1 MAREGLAPGMESF
14 GQYLKHLREEN
25 GKTLGDIAENTKIA
39 VSNLESLERDRYD
52 LLPPRVFVKGFIRS
66 YIQELGL
73 DPEESLNKFE
83 EFSKQG
89 ELPDYAGE
97 EHPVFHEKPP
107 SVSFVGSAWFT
118 VALTAAGMI
127 SLSILLVT
135 LVTRVVWE
143 ENETKPARP
152 SVSAVQ
158 PSGYGQPGRRS
169 SETTRAGDDN
179 VFGETSRPQ
188 AGKKVLEIKA
198 LANTW
203 VRIEPDTGPAE
214 ELIMAPG
221 DVQVFTAKHSFYL
234 QTGNAGGIRLRYEGK
249 ELPLLGKVNQSLSL
263 TLP

>member
-1 MAREGLAPGMESF
+1 MESF
-14 GQYLKHLREEN
+14 GQYLKNLREEN
-25 GKTLGDIAENTKIA
+25 GKTLEEIAENTKIA

-73 DPEESLNKFE
+73 DPEESLKKFE

-89 ELPDYAGE
+89 EFPDYAGE

-107 SVSFVGSAWFT
+107 SASFVGSAWFT
-118 VALTAAGMI
+118 AALTAAGMI
-127 SLSILLVT
+127 SLSILLIT
-135 LVTRVVWE
+135 LVARVVWE
-143 ENETKPARP
+143 ENETRQVRPTVSSAHPSGNGQSPARG
-152 SVSAVQ
+152 SD
-158 PSGYGQPGRRS
+158 G
-169 SETTRAGDDN
+169 TRVGDDA
-179 VFGETSRPQ
+179 FSDTHKSR

-221 DVQVFTAKHSFYL
+221 DVQVFTAKHSFSL
-234 QTGNAGGIRLRYEGK
+234 QTGNAGGIRLRYQGK